1 MHSGFSVE
9 YSLMLE
15 YYSRKSELQ
24 SLSKG
29 RKKRRPEATH
39 RRGQENKRDNQWT
52 TGRHGEPESITE
64 MKTA

>member
-1 MHSGFSVE
+1 
-9 YSLMLE
+9 MLE

>member
-29 RKKRRPEATH
+29 RKKRRPEATR